1 MGKTSNW
8 KCETGEFMSRWS
20 ALQMFSVFIFCLTHV
35 SSVQAEHSPSGLKVL
50 EQVEQ
55 GLVSLAEHTLPS
67 VVNISP
73 YVPPSPSIRRQSD
86 SSRSRPTNAG
96 AGVIID
102 GAQGYV
108 VTNSH
113 VVKQAEKVKV
123 TLYDGEELIGT
134 VLGTDEETDLAVVKI
149 ESSKPLPEVLFG
161 DSSKLKV
168 GQIAVAIGNPY
179 GLNDTLSFGVISG
192 LNRENINISR
202 YEDFIQTDASI
213 NPGNSGGPLLNIR
226 GEVIGINTA
235 IINYAQSIGFAIPS
249 NLVKHVALQI
259 IENGAVSRGWMGV
272 GIEYIPEAVAVKEN
286 ISKRGGVLVN
296 SVFENQPASKA
307 GVLVGD
313 IILRVAGTP
322 VTSPSNMIRLIG
334 NITPGQIVELEVL
347 RDGERKTF
355 RVHLTR
361 KEDPVQRLASFS
373 KKGLLGLGLADLD
386 ENLMEKFQIKK
397 DQGVVVTEVEPQSFA
412 DLGGMK
418 IGDLITSLNGK
429 SIADKKQIESL
440 LNEIS
445 GKEELSFL
453 VERQNDTVPIT
464 LTRKME

>member
-1 MGKTSNW
+1 
-8 KCETGEFMSRWS
+8 MSGWS
-20 ALQMFSVFIFCLTHV
+20 AIRTLSVFIYCLIHV
-35 SSVQAEHSPSGLKVL
+35 SSVQAGHSLSGLKIL
-50 EQVEQ
+50 EEVER
-55 GLVSLAEHTLPS
+55 GLVGLAEHALPS

-73 YVPPSPSIRRQSD
+73 YVPPSPSIRRHSD

-102 GAQGYV
+102 GGEGYL

-113 VVKQAEKVKV
+113 VVKQAEKVKI
-123 TLYDGEELIGT
+123 TLYGGEELIGT
-134 VLGTDEETDLAVVKI
+134 VIGTDEETDLAVVKI
-149 ESSKPLPEVLFG
+149 DSPKPLPEVHFG

-168 GQIAVAIGNPY
+168 GQLVVAIGNPY
-179 GLNDTLSFGVISG
+179 GLNDTFSFGVISG
-192 LNRENINISR
+192 LHREDINISR

-272 GIEYIPEAVAVKEN
+272 GIEYIPEAMAAKEN
-286 ISKRGGVLVN
+286 ISRRGGVLVN

-307 GVLVGD
+307 GVQVGD

-322 VTSPSNMIRLIG
+322 VASPNSMIRLIG
-334 NITPGQIVELEVL
+334 NITPGQMVELEVL
-347 RDGERKTF
+347 RNGERKTF

-361 KEDPVQRLASFS
+361 KRDQVQRVASFS
-373 KKGLLGLGLADLD
+373 RKSPLGLGVADLD
-386 ENLMEKFQIKK
+386 QKLMEKFQIIK
-397 DQGVVVTEVEPQSFA
+397 DQGVVVTQVEPQSLA

-418 IGDLITSLNGK
+418 MGDLITSLNGK
-429 SIADKKQIESL
+429 SIDNKSQFEDF
-440 LNEIS
+440 LNGIS
-445 GKEELSFL
+445 GEEELLFL

-464 LTRKME
+464 LLRKVE